1 MSGGKQD
8 NKQGNNKAE
17 ILGIK
22 ESDINMSA
30 KVLIKDENETKKFGF
45 ALAKELKAGDVIA
58 LEGDL
63 GTGKTALTKYIAEAL
78 GIKEDVTSPTFTI
91 VKEYKS
97 GKLPLYHF
105 DVYRL
110 SGEEEI
116 YELGFEE
123 YFYGDGVCVIEWADK
138 IKNMLPKN
146 STVIKISYGAGEF
159 EREYEISGN

>member
-1 MSGGKQD
+1 MIEK
-8 NKQGNNKAE
+8 
-17 ILGIK
+17 II
-22 ESDINMSA
+22 
-30 KVLIKDENETKKFGF
+30 IKDENETKKFGF
-45 ALAKELKAGDVIA
+45 ALAQELKAGDVIA
-58 LEGDL
+58 LSGDL

-78 GIKEDVTSPTFTI
+78 GVKEDVTSPTFTI
-91 VKEYKS
+91 IKEYKS

-110 SGEEEI
+110 SGEEEV

-146 STVIKISYGAGEF
+146 STMIKISYGAGEF
-159 EREYEISGN
+159 EREYEVSRI